1 MGGIPQPALH
11 EAGELGDVIRQ
22 VALLSLCEGVSA
34 ERARALEAALAG
46 APSTIPALSHSQVGR
61 HLPGSVCA
69 DYTWDACFP
78 GALPTLEELFA
89 EPCLASFFDGGS
101 PDAIVSESDV
111 VRFEPQSSSLP
122 APGMRDFVKR
132 TLFLRV
138 LPETPKETQARFE
151 DDLRR
156 MPAYVSTIRNWALS
170 RCDPSL
176 HETPWTHVFEQEFD
190 DVEGLLGEYM
200 GSAFHWGYID
210 GWFDPEC
217 PQRIV
222 DTRLAHV
229 FCEASTSVL
238 AWSKGEARFSP

>member
-1 MGGIPQPALH
+1 M
-11 EAGELGDVIRQ
+11 IRQ
-22 VALLSLCEGVSA
+22 VALLSLRKGVSA
-34 ERARALEAALAG
+34 EQAMALEGALDGAASSVA
-46 APSTIPALSHSQVGR
+46 ALSHSRVGR
-61 HLPGSVCA
+61 HLEGSVCA
-69 DYTWDACFP
+69 DYTWDACFA
-78 GALPTLEELFA
+78 GAAPALEDLLA
-89 EPCLASFFDGGS
+89 EPCLAPFFDAAS
-101 PDAIVSESDV
+101 PDAVVSGTDA
-111 VRFEPQSSSLP
+111 VRFVPQSSSLP

-190 DVEGLLGEYM
+190 DVEGLQGEYM
-200 GSAFHWGYID
+200 VSPFHWGYID

-222 DTRLAHV
+222 DTHLAHV
-229 FCEASTSVL
+229 FCPAATSIL
-238 AWSKGEARFSP
+238 AWSEPQT